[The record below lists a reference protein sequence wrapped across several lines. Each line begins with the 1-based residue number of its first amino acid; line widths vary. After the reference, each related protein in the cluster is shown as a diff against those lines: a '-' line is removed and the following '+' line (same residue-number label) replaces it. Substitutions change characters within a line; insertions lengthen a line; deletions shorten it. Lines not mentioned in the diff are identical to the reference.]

1 MITNLCRFIVLNTI
15 GLLFGSP
22 IVFGQVNLVLNP
34 SFEDTAVH
42 LVHGGNNIKDARYWN
57 SLDTLSSYSICRST
71 FVSVYNSDPSFHIPS
86 NNTFF
91 YQWPRTGNSC
101 AFIEIYGWDPWLG
114 EYRNYTQGR
123 FKQKLLANHQYCVSF
138 YVNLSNKATRAIDRI
153 GAYIDDGTID
163 SISACSHP
171 IPYIIPQIENPAFNY
186 ISDTLNWVK
195 VEGVYT
201 ASGHERFITIGNF
214 YSNANTHTLTVPGWV
229 SGPLSAYLLDD
240 VSLIDISEPNFA
252 GNDTLLAPGCPVFIG
267 HADDI
272 GFTSEWT
279 YKDSSSIISTHAGIM
294 VSDSSSK
301 TYVVK
306 MITGC
311 AVLFDTITVSRD
323 SSLKCIGV
331 GIPQTP
337 SKQEA
342 FVVYPNPNNGN
353 FTINYNRTEKVSFKL
368 LNALGQT
375 LQQQTSI
382 PLQTNYTIHTN
393 YNGVL
398 FLQLLN
404 ENGVIVA
411 TKKVLCTD

>member
-1 MITNLCRFIVLNTI
+1 M
-15 GLLFGSP
+15 
-22 IVFGQVNLVLNP
+22 
-34 SFEDTAVH
+34 
-42 LVHGGNNIKDARYWN
+42 
-57 SLDTLSSYSICRST
+57 
-71 FVSVYNSDPSFHIPS
+71 
-86 NNTFF
+86 
-91 YQWPRTGNSC
+91 
-101 AFIEIYGWDPWLG
+101 
-114 EYRNYTQGR
+114 
-123 FKQKLLANHQYCVSF
+123 
-138 YVNLSNKATRAIDRI
+138 NLSNKATRAIDRI